1 MHIRLGDGLKDMAF
15 LLVIVLLLLI
25 CDVHLEEKLTVGVV
39 VQAEEA
45 PWYDKRTQ
53 RLSIQ
58 TKEKAPRRVYYEL
71 AWRGLAYP
79 GMVNLGSNEISAC
92 LA

>member
-15 LLVIVLLLLI
+15 LLVVVLLLLI
-25 CDVHLEEKLTVGVV
+25 CDVHVEEKLAVGV